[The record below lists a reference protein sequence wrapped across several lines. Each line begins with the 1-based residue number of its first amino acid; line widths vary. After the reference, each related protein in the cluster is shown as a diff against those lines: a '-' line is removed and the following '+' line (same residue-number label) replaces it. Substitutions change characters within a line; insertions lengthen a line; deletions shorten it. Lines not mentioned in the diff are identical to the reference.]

1 MFPAIPTITPFA
13 TGCSNGSPIA
23 TSQVNCELGE
33 CRKFAALELHVAHAR
48 EHVPQPVGRTRGS
61 CPLRPRCW
69 SGSAPPGDQYTP
81 RPGRD
86 SVSYWRLIGA
96 SVRRDDRI
104 PARLGAEGAADPE
117 DPHCRRRE
125 LAGVRDGGGGS
136 ELEGE

>member
-1 MFPAIPTITPFA
+1 MCRSQSGAREGLVPSDRAA
-13 TGCSNGSPIA
+13 GQEVRRQA
-23 TSQVNCELGE
+23 TS
-33 CRKFAALELHVAHAR
+33 
-48 EHVPQPVGRTRGS
+48 T
-61 CPLRPRCW
+61 
-69 SGSAPPGDQYTP
+69 TP

-96 SVRRDDRI
+96 SVQRDDRI